1 MSKNRHI
8 PSPLRGAGLLT
19 AALGTAGLLTLGLPG
34 LASAHV
40 TANVYGEQPAKGGYG
55 AIVLRVPNEEP
66 DAGTTKVEVTIPPEY
81 ALSSV
86 RTKPVPGWTAE
97 VTKTQLP
104 EPVRNGRDAEVSEV
118 ATSITWTAQ
127 GENKIAAGTTEYQEF
142 AFTAGPLPT
151 TVNTLVLPAAQTY
164 EGGKV
169 VNWEDPPPAEGGE
182 EPEHPAPTV
191 ALAEADQDGHG
202 HGGATEQDGEDTEHA
217 AASAD
222 DDTARWLGGAGLA
235 VGALGLGVGA
245 GALLRS
251 RKTTASTPK
260 VEQ

>member
-1 MSKNRHI
+1 MSTHRHGHI
-8 PSPLRGAGLLT
+8 RSFRGVGLLS

-66 DAGTTKVEVTIPPEY
+66 EAGTTKVQVSLPAEY
-81 ALSSV
+81 TLSSV
-86 RTKPVPGWTAE
+86 RTKPVPGWTSK
-97 VTKTQLP
+97 VTRTTLP
-104 EPVRNGRDAEVSEV
+104 EPVRNGKDTEVSEV

-127 GENKIAAGTTEYQEF
+127 GENKIAAGTSEYQEF

-151 TVNTLVLPAAQTY
+151 TVNTLVLPTAQTY

-169 VNWEDPPPAEGGE
+169 VDWEDPPAEGAE

-191 ALAEADQDGHG
+191 ALAEAAQGGHASG
-202 HGGATEQDGEDTEHA
+202 TKTERGDAGHA
-217 AASAD
+217 AVETAATD

-251 RKTTASTPK
+251 RKTATPK
-260 VEQ
+260 DEQ

>member
-1 MSKNRHI
+1 MSKNRHT
-8 PSPLRGAGLLT
+8 PVRPLSRAGLLT

-66 DAGTTKVEVTIPPEY
+66 DAGTTKVSVTIPAEY
-81 ALSSV
+81 ALGSV

-142 AFTAGPLPT
+142 AFSAGPLPN
-151 TVNTLVLPAAQTY
+151 TVDTLVLPTAQTY
-164 EGGKV
+164 AGGKV
-169 VNWEDPPPAEGGE
+169 VNWEDPPPAEGAE

-191 ALAEADQDGHG
+191 ALAEAGKDGHG
-202 HGGATEQDGEDTEHA
+202 HGGESEDGDHGAA
-217 AASAD
+217 AASAG
-222 DDTARWLGGAGLA
+222 DDTARWLGGTGLA

-251 RKTTASTPK
+251 RRNAPK
-260 VEQ
+260 GEQ

>member
-1 MSKNRHI
+1 MSTHRHVR
-8 PSPLRGAGLLT
+8 SLRGAGLLS

-34 LASAHV
+34 IASAHV

-66 DAGTTKVEVTIPPEY
+66 EAGTTKVQVSLPPEY

-86 RTKPVPGWTAE
+86 RTKPVPGWTSK
-97 VTKTQLP
+97 VTKTTLP
-104 EPVRNGRDAEVSEV
+104 EPVRNGKDTEVSEV
-118 ATSITWTAQ
+118 ATSITWTAE
-127 GENKIAAGTTEYQEF
+127 GENEIAAGTSEYQEF

-151 TVNTLVLPAAQTY
+151 TVNTLVLPTAQTY
-164 EGGKV
+164 AGGKV
-169 VNWEDPPPAEGGE
+169 VNWEDPPAEGE

-191 ALAEADQDGHG
+191 ALAEAEQGGHG
-202 HGGATEQDGEDTEHA
+202 SGTKTGSGDADHA
-217 AASAD
+217 ADETATG

-251 RKTTASTPK
+251 RKTATPK
-260 VEQ
+260 DEQ

>member
-8 PSPLRGAGLLT
+8 L
-19 AALGTAGLLTLGLPG
+19 AALGAAGLLTLGLPG

-66 DAGTTKVEVTIPPEY
+66 DAGTTKVEVTIPTEY

-142 AFTAGPLPT
+142 AFSAGPLPT
-151 TVNTLVLPAAQTY
+151 TVDTLVLPAAQTY

-169 VNWEDPPPAEGGE
+169 VNWEDPPPAEGAE

-191 ALAEADQDGHG
+191 ALAEADEDGHG
-202 HGGATEQDGEDTEHA
+202 HGGEESEGADTA
-217 AASAD
+217 MSAD

-251 RKTTASTPK
+251 RRNAPK
-260 VEQ
+260 GEQ

>member
-1 MSKNRHI
+1 MSTNRHGNVRFAR
-8 PSPLRGAGLLT
+8 LFA

-34 LASAHV
+34 IASAHV

-66 DAGTTKVEVTIPPEY
+66 EAGTTKVQVSLAPEY

-86 RTKPVPGWTAE
+86 RTTPVPGWTSK
-97 VTKTQLP
+97 VTRTTLP
-104 EPVRNGRDAEVSEV
+104 EPVRNGKGAEVSEV

-127 GENKIAAGTTEYQEF
+127 GDNQIAAGTTEYQEF

-151 TVNTLVLPAAQTY
+151 TVNTLVLPTTQTY
-164 EGGKV
+164 DDGTV
-169 VNWEDPPPAEGGE
+169 ANWEDPPVEGGE

-191 ALAEADQDGHG
+191 ALAEAEQGGHG
-202 HGGATEQDGEDTEHA
+202 SGTKTEGDDDEHEAGATDTDDDAE
-217 AASAD
+217 

-235 VGALGLGVGA
+235 VGALGFGVGA

-251 RKTTASTPK
+251 RKTTTTPK
-260 VEQ
+260 DDQ